1 MGRNKETQPGQVL
14 TLNELVAYQTGAVV
28 SRTLVNKKGGTVTM
42 FSFDT
47 GEGLSEHTA
56 PFDALVQVVDGEAR
70 ITISGND
77 HTVLAG
83 QAILMPAN
91 EPHAVYATSK
101 MRMLLV
107 MARD

>member
-47 GEGLSEHTA
+47 GEGLDGIAHTYPLTVEGPPKRWAFRFIRRSDGA
-56 PFDALVQVVDGEAR
+56 PTL
-70 ITISGND
+70 
-77 HTVLAG
+77 
-83 QAILMPAN
+83 
-91 EPHAVYATSK
+91 
-101 MRMLLV
+101 
-107 MARD
+107 